1 MRAFLREEETDKR
14 YSSWK
19 KEHMRGIPKDRRK
32 QIGGIPVERG
42 THKRH
47 SKREEE
53 TDRRYSSWKK
63 EHMQGIPKERRKQI
77 GDIQVGR
84 RNTWEAAQ
92 KRGGNR

>member
-1 MRAFLREEETDKR
+1 MEEGTHGRQPKREEETDRR

-19 KEHMRGIPKDRRK
+19 KEHMRCIPKERRK
-32 QIGGIPVERG
+32 QTGEFQLEEG
-42 THKRH
+42 THERH

-63 EHMQGIPKERRKQI
+63 KHMRRI
-77 GDIQVGR
+77 
-84 RNTWEAAQ
+84 T

>member
-1 MRAFLREEETDKR
+1 MRDIPMEVEETDRR

-19 KEHMRGIPKDRRK
+19 KEHMRGSPKERRK
-32 QIGGIPVERG
+32 QIEDILVERG

-63 EHMQGIPKERRKQI
+63 EHMKGILKERRKQI
-77 GDIQVGR
+77 GDIPVGR
-84 RNTWEAAQ
+84 RNT
-92 KRGGNR
+92 